1 MNAIDYDSVVPDVVN
16 LEKEIIDM
24 LTGEEAL
31 VQN

>member
-24 LTGEEAL
+24 LTGEEAF